1 VIKFRL
7 YLNWSFVKPIKM
19 KFLFLSFAAMLLTL
33 CFANTQAQSS
43 ANTENVFIITIDGFR
58 WQELFNGADEAILGN
73 PQYVKDITLA
83 RQLFW
88 DSTALLRRKKMM
100 PFLWNVMAANGQVYG
115 NRSLGNKDDVTNWYK
130 ISYPGYNEMLTGY
143 ADPFFIPNLPVN
155 NRNISVLEYL
165 NKTERYADKIVAFTS
180 WNIFPY
186 IFNEKRSRLPLNS
199 GYSRLEE
206 TDGDMTNK
214 NINDVQSGIAHKKNT
229 RYDMLTYLS
238 TKEYIAVHHPKIV
251 FLGLGETDE
260 FAHEGRYD
268 LYLQQAS
275 NIDRMISELWYF
287 VQTDPFYKN
296 NTTFVI
302 TTDHGRGSNPFSW
315 VTHGIFTKGSS
326 NIWLAVMGPDILPLG
341 EMKNNEQIYEKQLAP
356 TIAMLLGESFSP
368 LHSSVKNAVLP
379 IDLNYTKTNFFSSK

>member
-1 VIKFRL
+1 
-7 YLNWSFVKPIKM
+7 M

-100 PFLWNVMAANGQVYG
+100 PFLWNVIAANGQVYG

-165 NKTERYADKIVAFTS
+165 NKTKRYADKIVAFTS

-199 GYSRLEE
+199 GY
-206 TDGDMTNK
+206 
-214 NINDVQSGIAHKKNT
+214 
-229 RYDMLTYLS
+229 
-238 TKEYIAVHHPKIV
+238 
-251 FLGLGETDE
+251 
-260 FAHEGRYD
+260 
-268 LYLQQAS
+268 
-275 NIDRMISELWYF
+275 
-287 VQTDPFYKN
+287 
-296 NTTFVI
+296 
-302 TTDHGRGSNPFSW
+302 
-315 VTHGIFTKGSS
+315 
-326 NIWLAVMGPDILPLG
+326 
-341 EMKNNEQIYEKQLAP
+341 
-356 TIAMLLGESFSP
+356 
-368 LHSSVKNAVLP
+368 
-379 IDLNYTKTNFFSSK
+379 